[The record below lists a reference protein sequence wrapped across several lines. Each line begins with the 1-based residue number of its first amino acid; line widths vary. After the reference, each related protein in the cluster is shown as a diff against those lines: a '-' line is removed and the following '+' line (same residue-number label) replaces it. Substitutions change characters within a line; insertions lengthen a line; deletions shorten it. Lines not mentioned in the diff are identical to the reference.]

1 VREAPGDLRV
11 APRTSVPRV
20 VAIRPVTEDDL
31 DELLPLLRG
40 YCEFYETDPSDDAL
54 LELSRWLL
62 DHPEDGVQVIA
73 RDDGGAAIGF
83 TTIYWTWRTMHASR
97 IAVLED
103 LFVAP
108 EARGSGAAEALISD
122 ARERAQE
129 HGASQLDW
137 QTAKTNERAQAVY
150 GRVGAEPDDRWLDYS
165 LPTASG
171 ELA

>member
-1 VREAPGDLRV
+1 MFRG
-11 APRTSVPRV
+11 V
-20 VAIRPVTEDDL
+20 VVIRPVTEDDV

-40 YCEFYETDPSDDAL
+40 YCEFYGTDPSDDAL

-62 DHPEDGVQVIA
+62 DHPEDGAQVLA
-73 RDDGGAAIGF
+73 RDDDGSAIGF

-108 EARGSGAAEALISD
+108 QARGSGAAEALIRD
-122 ARERAQE
+122 ALARAHE
-129 HGASQLDW
+129 HGARQLDW

-150 GRVGAEPDDRWLDYS
+150 ARMGADSDDRWLDYS
-165 LPTASG
+165 LSTSRDDPP
-171 ELA
+171 